1 MSSTRSHGRGNS
13 SRRSSAVGLP
23 RNLEPEEFNPS
34 RRMSLI
40 GPDGAGAVQ
49 SEPQR
54 RVERLHVLDV
64 AMELIDGDD
73 RRYKLADFELIRALG
88 KGAFATV
95 YAAKRISDKALLAL
109 KVMRKDR
116 ICKSHQVRHVR
127 NEKEAMHLS
136 RGCPFIVQMLSSFQD
151 STHVFLLQEYLPGGD
166 LFQCIKTHG
175 WLDEA
180 NSMFFAAQIQLGLA
194 YLHENR
200 IIYRDL
206 KPENVLLD
214 GKGFV
219 KISDL
224 GFAIYLD
231 PRTFP
236 DETTKSFCGTPS
248 YIAPE
253 ILLNKPYSYAVDW
266 WAFGILI
273 FEMCSGCSP
282 FQDFDTNRTYTRIL
296 RGQIRWPPNPDTFFS
311 AEAQD
316 LVCRLLEFECEN
328 RLGSLGRERD
338 VRTHP
343 WFHGI
348 EWGRLELRRVRP
360 PPPSAVHSHSR
371 QRSKHPEVPPPPQPS
386 RPPSLAPIIVEM
398 SHESPELSLTEPLD
412 PGAAREMAAA
422 FDGF

>member
-116 ICKSHQVRHVR
+116 ICKSHQ
-127 NEKEAMHLS
+127 
-136 RGCPFIVQMLSSFQD
+136 
-151 STHVFLLQEYLPGGD
+151 
-166 LFQCIKTHG
+166 

-348 EWGRLELRRVRP
+348 EWGRLELRR
-360 PPPSAVHSHSR
+360 
-371 QRSKHPEVPPPPQPS
+371 PS